1 MPEDWHHGRH
11 CPRDRWY
18 FSQPLYMVPLCSIAS
33 KFGHMK
39 RLVPMTAALLLVA
52 ACSSG
57 STSTPPNTVPAG
69 STVIKAVPGLLFD
82 ANQYGPIPTGDITFG
97 YVNDDSIRHTLIL
110 AKGDTKVANFKLEVR
125 RKGDV
130 DSGTVNLDA
139 GTYTVICD
147 VPGHGNMRATLTVE

>member
-82 ANQYGPIPTGDITFG
+82 ANQYGPIPAGDITFG

-110 AKGDTKVANFKLEVR
+110 AKGDTKVPNFKLEVR